1 MEEIRQRF
9 LLDPH
14 LDRLKA
20 AVAQPG
26 TVTLNTVPVAVQAL
40 LAGWWANVSGLPVV
54 AVVDDTGQA
63 RALAGD
69 VVAFYPQLPV
79 VNFVRDTFATVTR
92 IREIAQQP
100 AVIVATAEE
109 LAAPAPQWALAEGM
123 LLLKTGERLTRDGLV
138 EWLENQGYER
148 VDLVTEPGEYA
159 VRGGIVDLYGENQEL
174 PLRVEFSDDE
184 IVSLR
189 EFEPLTQ
196 RSRKSV
202 AAAVVFTR
210 RPPGYGEMPAAELL
224 PEAVTVLGEGTGMPR
239 RWMIRLVPDG
249 GDFDLGYQPAPSYL
263 GNFNLLA
270 SEIASAGGDY
280 FVVAVS
286 EHHRRRLTQV
296 LGEKPIYLVGGLSCG
311 FVNTSQGWTVITERE
326 IYGTPVGRLVRRRF
340 RGVPVDNLLT
350 LRPGDYVVHI
360 DYGVGRFAGTR
371 RLQHGDREKDYLLI
385 EYAGGDRVYVPVENL
400 GLIDRYVGAGDE
412 APPLDRLGGR
422 SWLIARAKAAR
433 ASAAYAQEL
442 LEIYARRATAQTEP
456 LRADS
461 PWLAELE
468 ASFPYEETPDQL
480 KALAEVRQDLLR
492 GKPMDRLICGDVG
505 FGKTEIALRAA
516 LQCVVNF
523 KQVALLAPTTVL
535 AYQHY
540 VNFKRRLERLP
551 VRVEMLSRFVSRQ
564 RQEEIIQGLK
574 AGTVDIV
581 IGTHTLLHPK
591 IAFRDLGLLII
602 DEEQRFGVRQKE
614 RFRRLRAEVNV
625 LTLSATPIPRTLYM
639 ALSGIRDISAIHTPP
654 PGRREVLTEVAE
666 WSDELIRSYVY
677 RELNRGGQVFF
688 VHNEIL
694 SLPEIER
701 RLRRMLPDVEM
712 VVAHGRLSSRQLA
725 EVYLDFAS
733 GKYQL
738 LLSTAIIESG
748 LDLPNVNTIIV
759 NRAERFGLAD
769 LHQLRG
775 RVGRSDLQAYALLVV
790 SRREALTPEARKRLS
805 ALLAYSHLGAGYRLA
820 LRDMELRGVGNL
832 LGTEQHGHIARVGF
846 ALYTRLLREAI
857 ARLKG
862 EAAPVEPK
870 LDIDRNVFIPPE
882 YIPDAFQRIAI
893 YKRLLGVEG
902 EAELKELEAELVDRF
917 GQAPPVVGELLAVA
931 RLRLFCRQH
940 GILEVRLKGDEAV
953 VITAANTW
961 TVPGGW
967 DGLLQFLSK
976 TFGPAGD
983 LNSPAAGKDR

>member
-1 MEEIRQRF
+1 MEEIRQHF
-9 LLDPH
+9 FLDPS

-20 AVAQPG
+20 ALAQSG
-26 TVTLNTVPVAVQAL
+26 VLTLNSLPVAVQAL
-40 LAGWWANVSGLPVV
+40 LAGWLSGVSGLPVV
-54 AVVDDTGQA
+54 VVADDVNQA

-69 VVAFYPQLPV
+69 VNILYPELPV
-79 VNFVRDTFATVTR
+79 VIFVRDSLATVTQLKEVAGR
-92 IREIAQQP
+92 P
-100 AVIVATAEE
+100 AVIVATEEE
-109 LAAPAPQWALAEGM
+109 LAAPAPQWVLAAGM
-123 LLLKTGERLTRDGLV
+123 LELKKGERLAREVLV
-138 EWLENQGYER
+138 QWLEDQGYER

-174 PLRVEFSDDE
+174 PLRVEFADDE
-184 IVSLR
+184 LVSLR

-196 RSRKSV
+196 RSRRLV
-202 AAAVVFTR
+202 DEAVIFTR
-210 RPPGYGEMPAAELL
+210 RPPAYGELAAGTLL
-224 PEAVTVLGEGTGMPR
+224 PDDVVLLGDSGSVRGKFQIKLVTDR
-239 RWMIRLVPDG
+239 
-249 GDFDLGYQPAPSYL
+249 GDFDLGYQPAPGYL
-263 GNFNLLA
+263 GNFKLLA
-270 SEIASAGGDY
+270 SEIESAEGDY

-286 EHHRRRLTQV
+286 EHHRRRLAQL
-296 LGEKPIYLVGGLSCG
+296 LGDKPVYLVGGLSCG
-311 FVNTSQGWTVITERE
+311 FVNIRQGWTVITERE
-326 IYGTPVGRLVRRRF
+326 VYGTPVGRLVRRRF

-350 LRPGDYVVHI
+350 IRPGDYVVHI
-360 DYGVGRFAGTR
+360 DYGVGRFAGTK
-371 RLQHGDREKDYLLI
+371 RLHHGDREKDYLLI

-400 GLIDRYVGAGDE
+400 GLIDRYIGAGDE

-422 SWLIARAKAAR
+422 SWLIARAKAAQ
-433 ASAAYAQEL
+433 ASAAYAEEL
-442 LEIYARRATAQTEP
+442 LEIYARRATAQTVP
-456 LRADS
+456 LPADS

-468 ASFPYEETPDQL
+468 TSFPYEETPDQL
-480 KALAEVRQDLLR
+480 RALADVRQDLSQGR
-492 GKPMDRLICGDVG
+492 PMDRLICGDVG

-523 KQVALLAPTTVL
+523 KQVAVLAPTTVL

-540 VNFKRRLERLP
+540 VNFKRRLERFP

-564 RQEEIIQGLK
+564 QQEEIIQGLK
-574 AGTVDIV
+574 DGTVDIV
-581 IGTHTLLHPK
+581 IGTHILLHPGMV
-591 IAFRDLGLLII
+591 FRDLGLLVI

-614 RFRRLRAEVNV
+614 RFRRRRADVNV

-666 WSDELIRSYVY
+666 WSDGLIRNYVY

-688 VHNEIL
+688 VHNEIM

-701 RLRRMLPDVEM
+701 RLRRILPDVEM
-712 VVAHGRLSSRQLA
+712 VVAHGRLSGRQLA
-725 EVYLDFAS
+725 EVYLDFA
-733 GKYQL
+733 GGRYQL

-775 RVGRSDLQAYALLVV
+775 RVGRSQVQAYALLVV
-790 SRREALTPEARKRLS
+790 VRRELVTPEARKRLS
-805 ALLAYSHLGAGYRLA
+805 ALLAYSQLGAGYRLA
-820 LRDMELRGVGNL
+820 LRDMEIRGVGNL

-862 EAAPVEPK
+862 ETAPVEPK
-870 LDIDRNVFIPPE
+870 LDIDRNVFIPPD

-893 YKRLLGVEG
+893 YKRLLGAESAG
-902 EAELKELEAELVDRF
+902 ELAELEAELVDRF
-917 GQAPPVVGELLAVA
+917 GRYPAVVGELLAVA

-940 GILEVRLKGDEAV
+940 GILKVSLKGDEAV
-953 VITAANTW
+953 VLTAEKTF

-967 DGLLQFLSK
+967 DGLLQFLSQ
-976 TFGPAGD
+976 TFGPADD
-983 LNSPAAGKDR
+983 LNPPTRGQDL